1 MQMNPLQQV
10 NEIQTVAH
18 LPRIFLSDM
27 LLLVSL
33 ANTGFASVPSCS
45 KVTCPE
51 PDLTIDGLRPGCS
64 SRLAVNTSGAPMVG
78 GTLCTPSR
86 MEAPVDPCTAPH
98 RMQYV

>member
-10 NEIQTVAH
+10 NE
-18 LPRIFLSDM
+18 LRLLDIFLEFSSPTM